1 MIFGND
7 LVAWFFD
14 CHPLGWGRA
23 SSSSPS
29 RSTNILQQVSLS
41 TISQTECFNKNNRLI
56 PVTSTMFCAA
66 NTSPRLT
73 TDSACHGD
81 SGGPLVCQESNGTW
95 ILNGIVSWGSGKC
108 DTSEGYT
115 VFVRVSQYTKWITD
129 KQRRSEN
136 LKKKSVITWVEW

>member
-1 MIFGND
+1 
-7 LVAWFFD
+7 
-14 CHPLGWGRA
+14 
-23 SSSSPS
+23 
-29 RSTNILQQVSLS
+29 
-41 TISQTECFNKNNRLI
+41 
-56 PVTSTMFCAA
+56 MFCAA

-136 LKKKSVITWVEW
+136 LKKKSVIT